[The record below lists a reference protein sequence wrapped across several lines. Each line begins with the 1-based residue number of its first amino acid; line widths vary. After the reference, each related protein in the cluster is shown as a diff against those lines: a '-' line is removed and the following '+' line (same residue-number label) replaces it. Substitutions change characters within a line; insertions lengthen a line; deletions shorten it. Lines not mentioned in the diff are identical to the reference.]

1 MAASRFPGPMQF
13 DDIATFTG
21 VISAGNPGTLG
32 ATPYAGRIDLGA
44 VPIISGAGV
53 PTGNPGVHPVVY
65 LRSDSASV
73 STIIYVCHTG
83 STWAAISV
91 P

>member
-21 VISAGNPGTLG
+21 VIAASNPGALG
-32 ATPYAGRIDLGA
+32 ATDYDGRIDVGV
-44 VPIISGAGV
+44 VPVLSGEGV
-53 PTGNPGVHPVVY
+53 PSGDPGVHPVVY

>member
-1 MAASRFPGPMQF
+1 MQF

-21 VISAGNPGTLG
+21 FIAVSNPGALG
-32 ATPYAGRIDLGA
+32 ATDYDGRIDLGV
-44 VPIISGAGV
+44 VPLLSGEGV
-53 PTGNPGVHPVVY
+53 PSGDPGVHPVVY

-83 STWAAISV
+83 STWAAMSA